1 MKCTGNLELLLRSSW
16 LPTNQCYSKLD
27 NLKEREVLWSYN
39 HVTFF
44 FSSSFSYSSSLIAY
58 HFCAEAWYLSSF
70 LLFRQGRW
78 GSFSCL
84 ICQRV
89 VVDPPITT
97 YSFANGIFS
106 SVIYTFYQ
114 VSLPLRNLSSGPISC
129 FLKRPLFETNCIFEA
144 LSSRNMCNAYGY
156 LIIRLIINDSQYTSS
171 ETLSKLLLSY
181 CSPLDIRSING
192 IR

>member
-1 MKCTGNLELLLRSSW
+1 MGLQPHHLLLLLL
-16 LPTNQCYSKLD
+16 LPYRIS
-27 NLKEREVLWSYN
+27 
-39 HVTFF
+39 
-44 FSSSFSYSSSLIAY
+44 
-58 HFCAEAWYLSSF
+58 FCAEVWYLSSF

-97 YSFANGIFS
+97 YSFASGIFS

-129 FLKRPLFETNCIFEA
+129 FLRHPHVKINRIFEA
-144 LSSRNMCNAYGY
+144 LPSRNICNVYGY
-156 LIIRLIINDSQYTSS
+156 LIIRIIIDESQYTSS
-171 ETLSKLLLSY
+171 EALSKLLLSY